1 MPVVPNA
8 EVTYGETQPA
18 ARQLQKERQLTEG
31 DLSHLR
37 RLVNNLVA
45 DGYATDAPKRHFD
58 ARAFHGAH
66 ISLWRY
72 PQAI

>member
-1 MPVVPNA
+1 VPNA
-8 EVTYGETQPA
+8 EVTHGETQSA
-18 ARQLQKERQLTEG
+18 ARQLQTGRQLTEG

-45 DGYATDAPKRHFD
+45 DGYAPDASRRHFE

-66 ISLWRY
+66 VSLWRY